1 MSKYIEREDAKEIT
15 KDKIKPLEVVTVP
28 MQWYG
33 RDSHIMWN
41 KINEIIE
48 FINNNKTE
56 IDNIINDQP
65 TADVVEVVRCKDCKY
80 HEKDETG
87 VWCSRVFNS
96 HKTVED
102 NFCKFGAKMDKE

>member
-1 MSKYIEREDAKEIT
+1 MRIETMPKEYIERENAYDYET
-15 KDKIKPLEVVTVP
+15 LED
-28 MQWYG
+28 W
-33 RDSHIMWN
+33 
-41 KINEIIE
+41 
-48 FINNNKTE
+48 FINSVSNTDSPIWTKE
-56 IDNIINDQP
+56 HLKELINDFYVIPKDTP

-80 HEKDETG
+80 HEEDETG